1 MDYSKKQ
8 TQLDV
13 KKWVDSE
20 IKGYDTC
27 GSYNYCSSCNKEA
40 AYPCAYAYDKFT
52 TIAKLA
58 KEAAGTSTTAKKTTT
73 RKSTSTTAKTSTGTS
88 TTAKKTTTGTTTT
101 KKTTTRKTT
110 STKATVT
117 A

>member
-8 TQLDV
+8 QQLDV

-27 GSYNYCSSCNKEA
+27 GSYNYCSSCNKDA

-58 KEAAGTSTTAKKTTT
+58 KETSGTTTTAKKTTT
-73 RKSTSTTAKTSTGTS
+73 KKATSTTGTTS
-88 TTAKKTTTGTTTT
+88 TAKKTTTTRKTTC
-101 KKTTTRKTT
+101 KKTTTST
-110 STKATVT
+110 STVC
-117 A
+117 

>member
-27 GSYNYCSSCNKEA
+27 GSYNYCSSCNKDA
-40 AYPCAYAYDKFT
+40 AYPCAYAYDKFS

-58 KEAAGTSTTAKKTTT
+58 KESSSSTTSAKKTTAKK
-73 RKSTSTTAKTSTGTS
+73 STSTSTKTSTS
-88 TTAKKTTTGTTTT
+88 TA

-110 STKATVT
+110 SKKVAEVC
-117 A
+117 

>member
-8 TQLDV
+8 QQLDV

-27 GSYNYCSSCNKEA
+27 GSYNYCSSCNKDA

-58 KEAAGTSTTAKKTTT
+58 KETSGTTTTAKKTTT
-73 RKSTSTTAKTSTGTS
+73 KKAASTTGTTS
-88 TTAKKTTTGTTTT
+88 TAKKTTTTRKTTC
-101 KKTTTRKTT
+101 KKTTTST
-110 STKATVT
+110 STVC
-117 A
+117 

>member
-8 TQLDV
+8 QQLDV

-27 GSYNYCSSCNKEA
+27 GEYKYCSCCNKDA
-40 AYPCAYAYDKFT
+40 AYPCAYAYDKYS

-58 KEAAGTSTTAKKTTT
+58 KESSTTTKSTTTKKSTSAKSTSTAKKTTT
-73 RKSTSTTAKTSTGTS
+73 S
-88 TTAKKTTTGTTTT
+88 KKTTS
-101 KKTTTRKTT
+101 K
-110 STKATVT
+110 KATEETVE
-117 A
+117 AC

>member
-8 TQLDV
+8 KQLDV

-20 IKGYDTC
+20 IKGSDTC

-40 AYPCAYAYDKFT
+40 AYPCAYAYDKYT

-58 KEAAGTSTTAKKTTT
+58 KEAKSKTTT
-73 RKSTSTTAKTSTGTS
+73 KKSTTTKSTSTA
-88 TTAKKTTTGTTTT
+88 

-110 STKATVT
+110 SKKTTKET
-117 A
+117 AEVC

>member
-8 TQLDV
+8 QQLDV

-27 GSYNYCSSCNKEA
+27 GSYNYCSSCNKDA

-58 KEAAGTSTTAKKTTT
+58 KEASGTTTTSKKSTTTKKSCSTTGTTSTAKKTTT
-73 RKSTSTTAKTSTGTS
+73 TRKTTC
-88 TTAKKTTTGTTTT
+88 KKTTTDT
-101 KKTTTRKTT
+101 
-110 STKATVT
+110 ATVC
-117 A
+117 

>member
-8 TQLDV
+8 SQLDV

-27 GSYNYCSSCNKEA
+27 GSYNYCSSCNKDA
-40 AYPCAYAYDKFT
+40 AYPCAYAYDKYT

-58 KEAAGTSTTAKKTTT
+58 KEASSTSTTKKTTT
-73 RKSTSTTAKTSTGTS
+73 KKSTSTTAKTSS
-88 TTAKKTTTGTTTT
+88 AST
-101 KKTTTRKTT
+101 KKATTRKTT
-110 STKATVT
+110 SKKTTTATAEVC
-117 A
+117 

>member
-8 TQLDV
+8 QQLDV

-27 GSYNYCSSCNKEA
+27 GSYNYCANCNKDA
-40 AYPCAYAYDKFT
+40 AYPCAYAYDKYS

-58 KEAAGTSTTAKKTTT
+58 KEAKSVSTTAKKATTKKTCTTKTTTAKKTT
-73 RKSTSTTAKTSTGTS
+73 S
-88 TTAKKTTTGTTTT
+88 KKTTKETA
-101 KKTTTRKTT
+101 
-110 STKATVT
+110 KAC
-117 A
+117 

>member
-8 TQLDV
+8 QQLDV

-27 GSYNYCSSCNKEA
+27 GSYNYCSSCNKDA

-52 TIAKLA
+52 SIAKLA
-58 KEAAGTSTTAKKTTT
+58 KEASGTTTTSKKSTTTKKSCSTTGTTSTAKKTTT
-73 RKSTSTTAKTSTGTS
+73 TRKTTC
-88 TTAKKTTTGTTTT
+88 KKTTTDT
-101 KKTTTRKTT
+101 
-110 STKATVT
+110 ATVC
-117 A
+117 

>member
-8 TQLDV
+8 SQLDV

-27 GSYNYCSSCNKEA
+27 GSYDYCSSCNKDA
-40 AYPCAYAYDKFT
+40 AYPCAYAYDKYT

-58 KEAAGTSTTAKKTTT
+58 KEAATSTTTKKATTRKTTT
-73 RKSTSTTAKTSTGTS
+73 TKATTD
-88 TTAKKTTTGTTTT
+88 TA

-110 STKATVT
+110 SKKTTKATAEVC
-117 A
+117 

>member
-8 TQLDV
+8 SQLDV

-27 GSYNYCSSCNKEA
+27 GSYDYCSSCNKSE
-40 AYPCAYAYDKFT
+40 AYPCACAYEKYSAIT
-52 TIAKLA
+52 KLA
-58 KEAAGTSTTAKKTTT
+58 KTTTTKTSSTGTAKK
-73 RKSTSTTAKTSTGTS
+73 STKTSTGT
-88 TTAKKTTTGTTTT
+88 T
-101 KKTTTRKTT
+101 KKST
-110 STKATVT
+110 STKSTTSKSTSSSTRKRTTKTSTTDTTTVT

>member
-8 TQLDV
+8 SQLDV

-20 IKGYDTC
+20 LKGYDTC
-27 GSYNYCSSCNKEA
+27 GEYKYCASCNKDA
-40 AYPCAYAYDKFT
+40 AYPCAYAYDKYS

-58 KEAAGTSTTAKKTTT
+58 KEASTTKTTAKKTT
-73 RKSTSTTAKTSTGTS
+73 KSTTST
-88 TTAKKTTTGTTTT
+88 A

-110 STKATVT
+110 SKKTTKET
-117 A
+117 AEVC

>member
-8 TQLDV
+8 QQLDV

-27 GSYNYCSSCNKEA
+27 GSYNYCSSCNKDA

-58 KEAAGTSTTAKKTTT
+58 KEASGTTTTSKKSTTTKKSCSTTGTTSTAKKTTT
-73 RKSTSTTAKTSTGTS
+73 TI
-88 TTAKKTTTGTTTT
+88 KTT
-101 KKTTTRKTT
+101 
-110 STKATVT
+110 
-117 A
+117 

>member
-20 IKGYDTC
+20 VKGYDTC
-27 GSYNYCSSCNKEA
+27 GSYNYCSNCNKDA
-40 AYPCAYAYDKFT
+40 AYPCAYAYDKYT

-58 KEAAGTSTTAKKTTT
+58 KEANTTSTSKKTCAKKSTTAKSSTATVAKKTTT
-73 RKSTSTTAKTSTGTS
+73 SA
-88 TTAKKTTTGTTTT
+88 AKKTTAR
-101 KKTTTRKTT
+101 KTTTSKK
-110 STKATVT
+110 SAAV
-117 A
+117 AA